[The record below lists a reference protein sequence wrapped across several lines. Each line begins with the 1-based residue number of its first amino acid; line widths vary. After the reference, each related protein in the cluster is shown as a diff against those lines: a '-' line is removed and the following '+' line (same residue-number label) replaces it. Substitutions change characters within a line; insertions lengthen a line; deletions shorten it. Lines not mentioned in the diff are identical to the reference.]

1 MNHNPLIANI
11 ILAVFA
17 LLSIYGCW
25 LKIIKPF
32 FFPKNKEKETI
43 HKSARIQST
52 LIDRR
57 IKK

>member
-1 MNHNPLIANI
+1 MNDNPQIANI
-11 ILAVFA
+11 ILTVVA
-17 LLSIYGCW
+17 LLSIYGAW

-32 FFPKNKEKETI
+32 LFPKKQEKETI